1 MTTAHVHTVS
11 VVSFS
16 FVLLH
21 HELTSLFAIF
31 DITFWYFIV
40 SYGFRWTSMVF
51 GGRWFYL
58 GVLPVVCRRVRESQR
73 EHVLSRLNLA
83 IL

>member
-31 DITFWYFIV
+31 DITFWYFLV
-40 SYGFRWTSMVF
+40 FYCFLWFSMDKYGFRWTVVL
-51 GGRWFYL
+51 L
-58 GVLPVVCRRVRESQR
+58 GSAAGSVSPC
-73 EHVLSRLNLA
+73 A
-83 IL
+83 